1 MQPQIGT
8 IVPMKSLTA
17 FTWGYWGWGNAAPQL
32 VKAVDALERA
42 RGFKPPLFADIRLS
56 RSVRAPGFR
65 DHAFGDLVGPK
76 RYVWM
81 PKLGNERFRTGGME
95 LHDQTGA
102 RDLLDAIASASKESR
117 RVIFFCACETP
128 NRVDGCH
135 RYLARDALLGEAKR
149 ARVPL
154 EVQEWPGTAPSGG
167 VDLVVKADKACAE
180 TLRRDLDWIPL
191 PVSVKLPEMASLPF
205 GALVKFETNG
215 EPVHAL
221 TAEVRFRK
229 GGWYLRRLDAAR
241 GDPRALV
248 AAASKLR
255 RGLELQPRAT

>member
-1 MQPQIGT
+1 
-8 IVPMKSLTA
+8 MKPITA

-65 DHAFGDLVGPK
+65 EHAFEELVGPR
-76 RYVWM
+76 RYLWM
-81 PKLGNERFRTGGME
+81 PKLGNERFQTGGME
-95 LHDQTGA
+95 LHDATGA
-102 RDLLDAIASASKESR
+102 RDLLDAIVSAAKESR
-117 RVIFFCACETP
+117 RVIFFCACESP

-135 RYLARDALLGEAKR
+135 RYLARDALLREAKR

-154 EVQEWPGTAPSGG
+154 TVQEWPGTAPSGK
-167 VDLVVKADKACAE
+167 VDLVVNADEACAKA
-180 TLRRDLDWIPL
+180 LRRDLDWIPL
-191 PVSVKLPEMASLPF
+191 PTTVKLPELAALPF

-215 EPVHAL
+215 KPVQAL
-221 TAEVRFRK
+221 AAEVRFRK
-229 GGWYLRRLDAAR
+229 GGWHLRRLDAAP
-241 GDPRALV
+241 GDARALV
-248 AAASKLR
+248 AAASRRR